1 MVLDPGPSF
10 SRGLQNLEKGNKTDL
25 HLIPCAEDRAIAQAV
40 SHRYLIAK
48 ARVHTYVQSI

>member
-1 MVLDPGPSF
+1 MVLGPGPSF
-10 SRGLQNLEKGNKTDL
+10 SRGLQHLEKGNKTDL

-40 SHRYLIAK
+40 SHRYLIAE